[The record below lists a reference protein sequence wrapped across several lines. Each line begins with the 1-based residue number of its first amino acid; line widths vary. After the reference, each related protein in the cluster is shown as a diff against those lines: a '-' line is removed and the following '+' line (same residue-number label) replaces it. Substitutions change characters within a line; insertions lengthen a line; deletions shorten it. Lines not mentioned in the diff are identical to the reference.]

1 MPRIPAM
8 HEDEPDGIPAM
19 NEITRQALGEDPEY
33 PDDHES
39 KRYMILFP
47 EDYQGHGTDVAGN
60 VALLL
65 DEDNA
70 REVKRL
76 AEDILD
82 DLEGDEV
89 GPSGGGPE

>member
-8 HEDEPDGIPAM
+8 HAEDGYVPAE
-19 NEITRQALGEDPEY
+19 NEIARQALGEDAEY

-47 EDYQGHGTDVAGN
+47 DDYEGHGVDVAGN

-65 DEDNA
+65 NEENA

-82 DLEGDEV
+82 DLEGDEL
-89 GPSGGGPE
+89 